1 MYMKYVRL
9 LFLICASAMYVGCS
23 EDPFDWSGD
32 SERSV
37 PIPVDLSLEVVE
49 DIVSA
54 SCRIEHHEDDLPI
67 LEVGFFY
74 GDNEGVTY
82 NTGTKIK
89 CTVSGNVFTTEGISN
104 FLSDNM
110 RYCYV
115 GAYITTSR
123 GTVTIGPEYIDN
135 SDYVPMPKP
144 EGLSLSYS
152 KPYVKARCN
161 IDYSGTEYSIKKV
174 GFYYGTY
181 SSAVSF
187 IECEVVNGSFQASI
201 PVTGWSFCYVY
212 AAVQSSK
219 GTKYSET
226 KEIHF

>member
-49 DIVSA
+49 DIGSA
-54 SCRIEHHEDDLPI
+54 SCGIEYHEDDLPI

-110 RYCYV
+110 RSQLYTLMYQSQNV
-115 GAYITTSR
+115 KVLITITCLR
-123 GTVTIGPEYIDN
+123 YKVTKSFVY
-135 SDYVPMPKP
+135 
-144 EGLSLSYS
+144 LL
-152 KPYVKARCN
+152 ATN
-161 IDYSGTEYSIKKV
+161 I
-174 GFYYGTY
+174 
-181 SSAVSF
+181 
-187 IECEVVNGSFQASI
+187 
-201 PVTGWSFCYVY
+201 
-212 AAVQSSK
+212 
-219 GTKYSET
+219 
-226 KEIHF
+226 